1 MSKLA
6 DMANKVKSIA
16 LCDYKENMTKLELK
30 KVKRAKKT
38 EAWNKIRFDILQ
50 LAAHRMDTLIMVHP
64 YDAENIVKR
73 LKKEGF
79 DIEVE
84 MIPERHVF
92 GRDTKRI
99 GTIKIKW

>member
-6 DMANKVKSIA
+6 SMANKIKSIA
-16 LCDYKENMTKLELK
+16 LCDYKENMTKPELK
-30 KVKRAKKT
+30 KVKRAEKAK
-38 EAWNKIRFDILQ
+38 AWNKIRFDILQ

-64 YDAENIVKR
+64 LDAENIVKR

-84 MIPERHVF
+84 MIPDYPIF
-92 GRDTKRI
+92 GKNKKRI